1 MATLTLQA
9 LGNRAGELGY
19 DGGLTCTLAVT
30 NLNTSIAWFE
40 NVLGFVLEYKLEE
53 MGWCELKTPTNGVG
67 IGLSQVETVKSGG
80 GSTMVF
86 GVEDIDH
93 ARKELEAKD
102 VKFDG
107 ETMTI
112 PEMVRLCTFFDPDGN
127 TFMLYQSLSQQ

>member
-9 LGNRAGELGY
+9 LGSRAGQLGY
-19 DGGLTCTLAVT
+19 DGGLTCTLGVT
-30 NLNTSIAWFE
+30 NLNASIAWFE
-40 NVLGFVLEYKLEE
+40 DVLGFELEYKLEE
-53 MGWCELKTPTNGVG
+53 MGWCELKTPTSGVG
-67 IGLSQVETVKSGG
+67 IGLSQVEAVKVGG

-86 GVEDIDH
+86 GVKDIDH